1 MFWEI
6 LNIVLLLPLLYYGWQ
21 QQQRIENLELMV
33 GYTLSLI
40 DNDEEDDDVSCD
52 Q

>member
-6 LNIVLLLPLLYYGWQ
+6 LNIVLLVPLLYYGWQ
-21 QQQRIENLELMV
+21 QQRRIENLELMV

-40 DNDEEDDDVSCD
+40 DNDEEGDDVLHD
-52 Q
+52 